1 MLTVFYGK
9 RAFTGVFV
17 TALLCDLLDR
27 DELVREDQFSRS
39 YSLNQTHVIITIT
52 YNKDRF
58 MARNINEN
66 KAHVNKSWITLIN
79 YINKCM
85 VILCYPTK
93 DKNY

>member
-1 MLTVFYGK
+1 
-9 RAFTGVFV
+9 
-17 TALLCDLLDR
+17 
-27 DELVREDQFSRS
+27 
-39 YSLNQTHVIITIT
+39 
-52 YNKDRF
+52 

-93 DKNY
+93 DKND